1 MIPSTSSPSVRR
13 NAREIVVITLVVAAV
28 VGGFYLVY
36 RFRAIAFLLLAAF
49 ILNIAISPA
58 VDWLVRKGRS
68 RPLAVALVYLALLIA
83 VSLFVVL
90 VGPMLVDQAT
100 DFAAKIPE
108 YYQRGQK
115 LLIESPNYVLK
126 RIALILPVTPELAVP
141 AVQTEAEELGEV
153 AGFLGNAATAVRF
166 LLIGATIFVLAY
178 YWNLESQ
185 RVELWLLRFAPA
197 ERRERIR
204 AVVDEIEATVGA
216 FLAGQLLLGLLIG
229 IASLVVYLLIGL
241 PYAVALAVLAGL
253 FELVPLVGP
262 VLGAAAALLVALA
275 YDPSKAIWVIVSA
288 VVIQALENYI
298 LAPRVV
304 GQSVGVNPLVTL
316 LALAAFGSLFG
327 IPGALVAIPLAAI
340 FQIMVHSVVFSLDKP
355 GWSDVGG
362 RDRLALLRYQAHTL
376 IYDVRKTL
384 RRKQTLSTDETD
396 QIEETVE
403 SLALG
408 VERLLAQHGQERGA
422 AP

>member
-1 MIPSTSSPSVRR
+1 MTPSTSSPSVRR

-36 RFRAIAFLLLAAF
+36 RFRVIAFLLLAAF

-83 VSLFVVL
+83 VSLFVIL

-141 AVQTEAEELGEV
+141 AVQTEAEAFNEV

-204 AVVDEIEATVGA
+204 ATVDEIEATVGA

-229 IASLVVYLLIGL
+229 IASPTDYRREQAI
-241 PYAVALAVLAGL
+241 VACL
-253 FELVPLVGP
+253 
-262 VLGAAAALLVALA
+262 
-275 YDPSKAIWVIVSA
+275 
-288 VVIQALENYI
+288 
-298 LAPRVV
+298 
-304 GQSVGVNPLVTL
+304 
-316 LALAAFGSLFG
+316 
-327 IPGALVAIPLAAI
+327 
-340 FQIMVHSVVFSLDKP
+340 
-355 GWSDVGG
+355 
-362 RDRLALLRYQAHTL
+362 
-376 IYDVRKTL
+376 
-384 RRKQTLSTDETD
+384 
-396 QIEETVE
+396 
-403 SLALG
+403 
-408 VERLLAQHGQERGA
+408 
-422 AP
+422 